1 MSEKARQLPTVS
13 EGVSV
18 DENLMIKLPES
29 ASKALEISPGTK
41 LLLTAYPAVGEI
53 VMNVASR
60 PGALLAEARMVI
72 DNHPGAMSKI
82 TGKIAEMDINIVM
95 FLLPPSTKETISGTM
110 LFDLSRSRAT
120 LKDLEKSL
128 SQLDV
133 VKSVVTRFT

>member
-1 MSEKARQLPTVS
+1 
-13 EGVSV
+13 
-18 DENLMIKLPES
+18 
-29 ASKALEISPGTK
+29 
-41 LLLTAYPAVGEI
+41 
-53 VMNVASR
+53 MNVAAR
-60 PGALLAEARMVI
+60 PSALLAEARMVI